1 MSDVPIGN
9 GRVGKSAAGYVEF
22 DHVWKKFRYGEH
34 NHLRDV
40 IPAIMRRAFRR
51 PDPEAGLWTGEF
63 WALRD
68 VDFRVRPGEAF
79 GIIGPN
85 GAGKSTILK
94 LLTRIFRPTH
104 GRCAIRGRVGALI
117 EVTAGFHPD
126 LTGRENVFLQGAI
139 MGMPRRDIRRRFDEI
154 VEFAGISHFIDT
166 PVKRY
171 SSGMQARLGFSIAA
185 HLEPEVLIVDEALAV
200 GDESFQRQAFARV
213 RELVKQHIPVVV
225 VSHQLDAIQ
234 SLCTHAML
242 LDRGCVVQL
251 GSPAECIATYLK
263 GVGAVRAEDG
273 DGPVRIDAMRLDAT
287 AVVSGGM
294 IDVELDCEIRA
305 DTQVRSES
313 VRVCVRAAASGTLLC
328 EADSVDLGLN
338 TPTAGAF
345 SVAVRLQLNV
355 PSGLYIIESLIWD
368 RVRGRTLCEG
378 PTHYLEVTAGV
389 PFSGSVQ
396 MNPTVRVAVASSRP
410 A

>member
-1 MSDVPIGN
+1 VSGM
-9 GRVGKSAAGYVEF
+9 AAGYVEF
-22 DHVWKKFRYGEH
+22 DRVWKKFRYGEH

-40 IPAIMRRAFRR
+40 IPAMVRRAFRR
-51 PDPEAGLWTGEF
+51 PDPEAGLWSGEF

-94 LLTRIFRPTH
+94 LLTRIFRPTYGH
-104 GRCAIRGRVGALI
+104 CAIVGRVGALI

-139 MGMPRRDIRRRFDEI
+139 MGMPRRDIRRKFDEI
-154 VEFAGISHFIDT
+154 VEFAGISYFIDT

-185 HLEPEVLIVDEALAV
+185 HLEPDVLIVDEALAV
-200 GDESFQRQAFARV
+200 GDEAFQRQAFARV

-242 LDRGCVVQL
+242 LERGRMIEV
-251 GSPAECIATYLK
+251 GSPAACIASYLK
-263 GVGAVRAEDG
+263 GVREVPQEAG
-273 DGPVRIDAMRLDAT
+273 DGPVRIEAMRLQQPEVA
-287 AVVSGGM
+287 SGGT
-294 IDVELDCEIRA
+294 IDVSLECGIRT
-305 DTQVRSES
+305 DKRVESES
-313 VRVCVRAAASGTLLC
+313 VRVRVRGAASGTVLC
-328 EADSVDLGLN
+328 ETDSEELGIA
-338 TPTAGAF
+338 TPVAGAF
-345 SVAVRLQLNV
+345 SLSLTLQMNV
-355 PSGLYIIESLIWD
+355 PSGLYIVETLIWN
-368 RVRGRTLCEG
+368 RILGRATCTG
-378 PTHYLEVTAGV
+378 PTQYLEVTAGA
-389 PFSGSVQ
+389 PFAGSVQ
-396 MNPTVRVAVASSRP
+396 MNPVVRIATASSRP

>member
-1 MSDVPIGN
+1 MIGTA
-9 GRVGKSAAGYVEF
+9 SGYVEF
-22 DHVWKKFRYGEH
+22 DRVWKKFRYGEH

-40 IPAIMRRAFRR
+40 IPSMVRRALRR

-68 VDFRVRPGEAF
+68 VAFRVAPGEAF

-94 LLTRIFRPTH
+94 LLTRILRPTY

-117 EVTAGFHPD
+117 EVTAGFHPE

-139 MGMPRRDIRRRFDEI
+139 MGMPRLDITRKFDEI
-154 VEFAGISHFIDT
+154 VEFAGVLSFIDT

-185 HLEPEVLIVDEALAV
+185 HLEPDVLIVDEALAV
-200 GDESFQRQAFARV
+200 GDESFQRKAFARV

-242 LDRGCVVQL
+242 LDRGSVVEL
-251 GSPAECIATYLK
+251 GSPAACIARYLE
-263 GVGAVRAEDG
+263 GVGTVSHEAG
-273 DGPVRIDAMRLDAT
+273 DGPVRIEALRVEQADVA
-287 AVVSGGM
+287 SGGTIPVM
-294 IDVELDCEIRA
+294 LDC
-305 DTQVRSES
+305 DVRTDKRVESES
-313 VRVCVRAAASGTLLC
+313 VRLRVRMAASGVLC
-328 EADSVDLGLN
+328 YEMDSVDLGMS
-338 TPTAGAF
+338 TPLAGAF
-345 SVAVRLQLNV
+345 SVSLTLQMNV
-355 PSGLYIIESLIWD
+355 PTGLYIIETLIWNS
-368 RVRGRTLCEG
+368 VRGRASFIG
-378 PTHYLEVTAGV
+378 PTHYLEVTAGA
-389 PFSGSVQ
+389 PFAGTVQ
-396 MNPTVRVAVASSRP
+396 MNPTVRIAMATSRP

>member
-1 MSDVPIGN
+1 MSGIA
-9 GRVGKSAAGYVEF
+9 SGYVEF
-22 DHVWKKFRYGEH
+22 DRVWKKFRYGEH

-40 IPAIMRRAFRR
+40 IPAMVRRALHR
-51 PDPEAGLWTGEF
+51 PDPEAGLWSGEF

-94 LLTRIFRPTH
+94 LLTRIFRPTY

-126 LTGRENVFLQGAI
+126 LTGRENVFLQGVI
-139 MGMPRRDIRRRFDEI
+139 MGMPRRDIRRKFDEI
-154 VEFAGISHFIDT
+154 VDFAGVSYFIDT

-242 LDRGCVVQL
+242 LDRGRMVQV
-251 GSPAECIATYLK
+251 GSPAECIGTYLK
-263 GVGAVRAEDG
+263 GVGAARPDEG
-273 DGPVRIDAMRLDAT
+273 DGPVFIDAMRLDRAG
-287 AVVSGGM
+287 VVSGGSIEVE
-294 IDVELDCEIRA
+294 IDC
-305 DTQVRSES
+305 QVRTHKIVVAES
-313 VRVCVRAAASGTLLC
+313 VRVRVRAAASGTLLC
-328 EADSVDLGLN
+328 ETDSVDLGVV
-338 TPTAGAF
+338 TPLSGTF
-345 SVAVRLQLNV
+345 SVAVTLAMNV
-355 PSGLYIIESLIWD
+355 PSGLYIIEALMWD
-368 RVRGRTLCEG
+368 RVRGLTSCDG
-378 PTHYLEVTAGV
+378 PAQYVEVTAGV
-389 PFSGSVQ
+389 PFAGVVQ
-396 MNPTVRVAVASSRP
+396 MNPTVRIAMASPRSV
-410 A
+410 